1 MTTTSIT
8 APGLSGVLRMTWV
21 HDDLAHVLEH
31 ADTDEPSG
39 TWTGLACRDHDLAL
53 GGDIDNVTLRR
64 LAIGGKIADL
74 VLEAPDDLATEHSQ
88 AFQSA
93 MQAHHTRHSELA
105 EQHWQ
110 EFQAIWSW
118 AWAAN
123 YAALELLQNAGIT
136 TFSPVKPQRWVIA
149 SFEHHC
155 GPHGLPHPHI
165 HNIVLTRLT
174 TGTPVASRATVTPG
188 LKSRPGNRPARAAAA
203 AINPC
208 GRSGLGCLGRRGFAV
223 R

>member
-8 APGLSGVLRMTWV
+8 APGLGGILRMTWV
-21 HDDLAHVLEH
+21 HDDLAHILEH

-39 TWTGLACRDHDLAL
+39 SWTGLACRDHDLPL
-53 GGDIDNVTLRR
+53 GGDVDNVTLRR
-64 LAIGGKIADL
+64 LAVGGKIADL
-74 VLEAPDDLATEHSQ
+74 VWEAPEDLAAEHSR

-93 MQAHHTRHSELA
+93 MRAYHTGHSELA

-110 EFQAIWSW
+110 EFQSIWSR

-136 TFSPVKPQRWVIA
+136 TFAPVKPQRWVIA

-155 GPHGLPHPHI
+155 GP
-165 HNIVLTRLT
+165 T
-174 TGTPVASRATVTPG
+174 ASRTRMSTT
-188 LKSRPGNRPARAAAA
+188 SF
-203 AINPC
+203 
-208 GRSGLGCLGRRGFAV
+208 SLG
-223 R
+223 

>member
-39 TWTGLACRDHDLAL
+39 TWTGLACRDHDLPL
-53 GGDIDNVTLRR
+53 GGDVDNATLRR
-64 LAIGGKIADL
+64 LAADGKIADL
-74 VLEAPDDLATEHSQ
+74 VWEAPEDLAAEHSQ

-93 MQAHHTRHSELA
+93 MQAYHTGHSELA

-110 EFQAIWSW
+110 EFQAIWSR

-155 GPHGLPHPHI
+155 GPHGLPHPHV

-174 TGTPVASRATVTPG
+174 TGTPVAM
-188 LKSRPGNRPARAAAA
+188 
-203 AINPC
+203 
-208 GRSGLGCLGRRGFAV
+208 
-223 R
+223 

>member
-21 HDDLAHVLEH
+21 DDDLAHVLEK
-31 ADTDEPSG
+31 ADIGEPSG
-39 TWTGLACRDHDLAL
+39 TWTGSACRDHELAL
-53 GGDIDNVTLRR
+53 GSDVDNVTLRR
-64 LAIGGKIADL
+64 QAAYGKIADL
-74 VLEAPDDLATEHSQ
+74 VWEAPEDLAAEHSQ

-93 MQAHHTRHSELA
+93 MQAYHAGHSELA

-110 EFQAIWSW
+110 EYQAIWSR
-118 AWAAN
+118 AWSAN

-155 GPHGLPHPHI
+155 GPHGLPHPHV
-165 HNIVLTRLT
+165 HNIVLARLT
-174 TGTPVASRATVTPG
+174 TGTP
-188 LKSRPGNRPARAAAA
+188 AA
-203 AINPC
+203 
-208 GRSGLGCLGRRGFAV
+208 
-223 R
+223 